1 MRIQTWNRYRPNR
14 AYGNAKLA
22 NILFTKGL
30 HSRFH
35 DQGLSSV
42 AFHPGNVATSF
53 ASDTSSYF
61 HWVYHGALNRFLM
74 SPEQG
79 GVNLA
84 YFITGK
90 PGSTWRS
97 GEYYNDPRKLGR
109 TNKQV
114 GDSDLVARHW
124 YLSAQLLDIAW
135 SPQGQP
141 PKTGT
146 MSRDISAGTENLGT
160 SSERCPVTSLPR
172 QEDRGPAQDLVV
184 FFESSILRLAAFD
197 LGPSQPTSHR
207 LPQNTSWP
215 ASKRSLPQAEWDTPA
230 GALSPAARTSLAAE
244 HQSF

>member
-135 SPQGQP
+135 
-141 PKTGT
+141 
-146 MSRDISAGTENLGT
+146 
-160 SSERCPVTSLPR
+160 
-172 QEDRGPAQDLVV
+172 
-184 FFESSILRLAAFD
+184 
-197 LGPSQPTSHR
+197 
-207 LPQNTSWP
+207 
-215 ASKRSLPQAEWDTPA
+215 
-230 GALSPAARTSLAAE
+230 
-244 HQSF
+244 